1 MKAIDRRKVLQAG
14 TGAAW
19 LAGSVGLARAEESKT
34 GANLGL
40 DLEGGSYTILEV
52 DGIQIPFGGRAD
64 DQFSACQKAFWDN
77 FIEGKDVGASFA
89 VIKDGETV
97 VDLWGGHADAART
110 QPWQQDT
117 IVNTY
122 STTKTMTALCALVLA
137 DRGELSFDDPVSK
150 YWPEFSAN
158 GKSDVRVS
166 HFMSHSA
173 GLPVWDEEVSYED
186 LYDWDKM
193 TGLLAAQ
200 APWWEPGTAS
210 GYHALTQGY
219 LTGEVVRRITGQT
232 LGTFFKEQIAD
243 PLEAEFYIGTPE
255 TADDRVAPLLLWTGD
270 VPSRDFGPH
279 GAKVFSNPSRVPQ
292 GRELSDSVDWR
303 RAEIPAANGHGSA
316 LGIAR
321 AQSVMAQGGEANG
334 KRILSEEGA
343 RVALQ
348 EQIAGDDLV
357 LGVYLRHGMG
367 YGLQIGPQPMPN
379 EEVIFWS
386 GRGGSR
392 VIVDMKNRLTIAYA
406 MNQMMPQSL
415 GVLRTAPL
423 IQAVYKSLA

>member
-1 MKAIDRRKVLQAG
+1 MSSINRREMLQAG

-19 LAGSVGLARAEESKT
+19 LAGSGAALAAQDN
-34 GANLGL
+34 GA
-40 DLEGGSYTILEV
+40 TAAI
-52 DGIQIPFGGRAD
+52 GGRVAD
-64 DQFSACQKAFWDN
+64 NFGACKVAFTKN
-77 FIEGKDVGASFA
+77 FIEGHDVGASFA

-97 VDLWGGHADAART
+97 VNLWGGHADAART
-110 QPWQQDT
+110 KPWQQDT
-117 IVNTY
+117 IVNVY

-137 DRGELSFDDPVSK
+137 DRGELNFDDPVSK

-173 GLPVWDEEVSYED
+173 GLPVWDEQLTYED

-219 LTGEVVRRITGQT
+219 LTGEVVRRITGQS

-243 PLEAEFYIGTPE
+243 PLDADFHIGTPE

-270 VPSRDFGPH
+270 VPPRELGPH
-279 GAKVFSNPSRVPQ
+279 GAKVFSNPSRVPN
-292 GRELSDSVDWR
+292 GRELSDSVEWR

-321 AQSVMAQGGEANG
+321 AQSVMAQGGEGNG

-379 EEVIFWS
+379 DDVIFWS

-406 MNQMMPQSL
+406 MNQMLPQAL
-415 GVLRTAPL
+415 GIERTAPL
-423 IQAVYKSLA
+423 IQAVYQSLG